1 MEILPVSLVGLKH
14 SFGERTVDN
23 SEIEIKYGLPAG
35 WILEKTGKEKGHA
48 WDNGPDS
55 PTKASLECLRLLL
68 EAAGIEKTQI
78 GAVFGTT
85 NPIVIDGIPREES
98 LTKIFAERAG
108 FSGNADVCDRGWG
121 CGGSAVG
128 IDSLKSWLQ
137 AAPEGNYALY
147 VTQDWST
154 KMVKDRNVAALFSDA
169 VSVSLWTNG
178 PTGIAE
184 IIDCFSA
191 DSTIADEAL
200 GIVDGFWEMDGKEV
214 TRVASAVPALV
225 AEKLSIDLK
234 NYDIVSHQPN
244 AKLLETMEGIYGVHC
259 HKKVAREHGNVT
271 CSGALIALEEVLEDR
286 SRGVGTNT
294 DKDILVMPFGA
305 GGIGGFILR
314 NKKQSV

>member
-68 EAAGIEKTQI
+68 EEVGIGKTQI
-78 GAVFGTT
+78 GAIFGTT

-98 LTKIFAERAG
+98 LTKTFAERAG
-108 FSGNADVCDRGWG
+108 FSGNAGVYDRGWG

-225 AEKLSIDLK
+225 AEKLNIDLK

-244 AKLLETMEGIYGVHC
+244 AKLLETMEVIYGLHC